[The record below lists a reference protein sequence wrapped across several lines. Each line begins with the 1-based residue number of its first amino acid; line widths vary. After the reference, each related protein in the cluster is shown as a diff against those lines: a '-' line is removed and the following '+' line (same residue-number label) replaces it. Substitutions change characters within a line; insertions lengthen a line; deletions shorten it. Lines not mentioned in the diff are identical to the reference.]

1 MSSLPAHPV
10 WTLITVTYNSASTLR
25 SLFAPCPADVEWIVV
40 DNGSTDDSAAVA
52 RSLGAAQVIE
62 LTDNRGFGAANNVGF
77 AAANGRYVAFINP
90 DVTVD
95 YADLPALAA
104 RIDDGGG
111 LVSPQLINPD
121 GSLQPNGRG
130 MPLLTNK
137 VLNRLRTPDKGEDTY
152 LIYSPEAAEKYVFW
166 LMGASIAG
174 TVEELRPLGPWDE
187 RFFLY
192 YEDSDIG
199 IRAWKAGLT
208 VRLHGDAQWV
218 HGWARETKT
227 FRLRPWLRE
236 IASMARFYSRY
247 PELLVGGAWAVRR
260 HPAAASQLG
269 RDALATGRPEADT
282 RTVA

>member
-1 MSSLPAHPV
+1 MSSPLKPPV

-25 SLFAPCPADVEWIVV
+25 ALFAACPADVEWIVV

-52 RSLGAAQVIE
+52 TELGAARVIE

-77 AAANGRYVAFINP
+77 AAARGQYVAFINP

-121 GSLQPNGRG
+121 GTLQPNGRG

-137 VLNRLRTPDKGEDTY
+137 VLNRLRDPNKGTDTY
-152 LIYSPEAAEKYVFW
+152 LIYSPEAVEKYVFW

-174 TVEELRPLGPWDE
+174 TREELLKLGPWDE

-236 IASMARFYSRY
+236 IASMTRFYTRY

-260 HPAAASQLG
+260 HPVASSQLG
-269 RDALATGRPEADT
+269 LDALSKGHPEVET
-282 RTVA
+282 RSVA